1 MAKIKVKAYGGN
13 KANPNAQTPK
23 AKTYEGNKS
32 TSAKKFVE
40 PKKGTDVG
48 YGYKVGE
55 GEMGKKEIPVKQQ
68 AKMASVSA
76 TYKKK

>member
-1 MAKIKVKAYGGN
+1 MAKVKVKQSAGN
-13 KANPNAQTPK
+13 KALPK
-23 AKTYEGNKS
+23 KPTENGKSYASNKS
-32 TSAKKFVE
+32 VEAKKFVE

-55 GEMGKKEIPVKQQ
+55 GEMGKKEIPVKKQVE
-68 AKMASVSA
+68 MASVSS

>member
-1 MAKIKVKAYGGN
+1 MAKVKVKQ
-13 KANPNAQTPK
+13 P
-23 AKTYEGNKS
+23 
-32 TSAKKFVE
+32 AKKFVE

-48 YGYKVGE
+48 YGYKVGQ

-68 AKMASVSA
+68 AKMAAVST

>member
-1 MAKIKVKAYGGN
+1 MQKMKVKV
-13 KANPNAQTPK
+13 
-23 AKTYEGNKS
+23 
-32 TSAKKFVE
+32 KKFVE

-68 AKMASVSA
+68 TKMAA
-76 TYKKK
+76 AGGLGTKKVVKNK

>member
-1 MAKIKVKAYGGN
+1 MAKVKVKSYGGN
-13 KANPNAQTPK
+13 KANTNAQTPK
-23 AKTYEGNKS
+23 ATTYEGNKS

-76 TYKKK
+76 IYKKK